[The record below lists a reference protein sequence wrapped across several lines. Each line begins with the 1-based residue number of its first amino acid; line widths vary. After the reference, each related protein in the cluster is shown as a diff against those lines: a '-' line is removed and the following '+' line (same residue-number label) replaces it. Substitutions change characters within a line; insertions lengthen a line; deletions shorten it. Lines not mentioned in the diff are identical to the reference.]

1 MTSLGTLSSLFD
13 GASAHVQLRL
23 VLESLRRATEPF
35 LAAVRG
41 ERSARR
47 DDGVSRS
54 LFDSIVSDWARAVGL
69 DPDNTLFWLH
79 DAPPEQ
85 LGDRLRALVATYQ
98 LEGLNGALA
107 LVYGPARED
116 LAS

>member
-1 MTSLGTLSSLFD
+1 MTSLATLSSLFA
-13 GASAHVQLRL
+13 GASVHVQLRL

-54 LFDSIVSDWARAVGL
+54 MFDSIVGEWAKSIGL
-69 DPDNTLFWLH
+69 DVDNTLFWLH

-85 LGDRLRALVATYQ
+85 LGERLRALVATY
-98 LEGLNGALA
+98 
-107 LVYGPARED
+107 
-116 LAS
+116 